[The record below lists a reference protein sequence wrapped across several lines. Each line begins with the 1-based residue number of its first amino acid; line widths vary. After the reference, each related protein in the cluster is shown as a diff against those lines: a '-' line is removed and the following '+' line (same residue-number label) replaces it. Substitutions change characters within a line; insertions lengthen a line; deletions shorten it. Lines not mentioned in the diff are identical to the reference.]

1 MAESDSGQERSE
13 EPTQKRMLDARE
25 KGDIARSKEL
35 NTAAILLMGTG
46 GLIFFGQQAAS
57 GLAAMM
63 HHNFEISRQ
72 EIYATGSMMANL
84 NGSIID
90 GLMALMPVFVT
101 LLIAAVLGPIALGGW
116 VMSGKALAPK
126 WSRLSPL
133 AGIKRMFSGR
143 ALMELAKA
151 IGKLL
156 LVVSLA
162 IFILN
167 FVTPDLFE
175 IGKMD
180 TLPAMSTALYIIGW
194 SVLAISSSM
203 ILIVIIDVPFQIVSY
218 QRKLK
223 MTRQEVK
230 DEMKNSDGKPEVK
243 SRIRQLQ
250 YDISQRRMMSAVP
263 EADVVITNPEH
274 YAVALRYNSDE
285 VNAPVVLAKG
295 ADLVAQRIREI
306 AQENDVPIVA
316 APPLTRAIFYS
327 TEIDQEIPAGLYV
340 AVAQVL
346 AYVFQLQ
353 RFSQGRAR
361 RPAPLPEASIPE
373 HLKRDE

>member
-35 NTAAILLMGTG
+35 NTAAILLMGSG

-84 NGSIID
+84 NSSISD

-101 LLIAAVLGPIALGGW
+101 LLIAAVVGPIALGGW

-151 IGKLL
+151 IGKFL
-156 LVVSLA
+156 LVASLA
-162 IFILN
+162 ILILN
-167 FVTPDLFE
+167 FITPDLFE
-175 IGKMD
+175 IGKRD
-180 TLPAMSTALYIIGW
+180 TLPAMSAALYLIGW

-306 AQENDVPIVA
+306 AQENDVPIVT

-373 HLKRDE
+373 DLKRDE

>member
-13 EPTQKRMLDARE
+13 EPTQKRKLDARE

-35 NTAAILLMGTG
+35 NTAAILLMGSG
-46 GLIFFGQQAAS
+46 ALIFFGQQAAS

-84 NGSIID
+84 NSSISD
-90 GLMALMPVFVT
+90 GLMALMPVFAT
-101 LLIAAVLGPIALGGW
+101 LLIAAVVGPIALGGW

-167 FVTPDLFE
+167 FITPDLFDL
-175 IGKMD
+175 GKSD
-180 TLPAMSTALYIIGW
+180 ALSAMSAALYLVSW

-223 MTRQEVK
+223 MTRQEIK

-306 AQENDVPIVA
+306 AQENDVPIVR

-373 HLKRDE
+373 DLKRDE

>member
-35 NTAAILLMGTG
+35 NTAAILLMGSG
-46 GLIFFGQQAAS
+46 ALIFFGQQAAS

-84 NGSIID
+84 NGSIFD
-90 GLMALMPVFVT
+90 GLMALMPVFAT
-101 LLIAAVLGPIALGGW
+101 LLIAAVVGPIALGGW

-133 AGIKRMFSGR
+133 AGIKRMFSGQ

-162 IFILN
+162 IFILD
-167 FVTPDLFE
+167 FITPDLFD
-175 IGKMD
+175 IGKRD
-180 TLPAMSTALYIIGW
+180 ALSAMSAALYLVSW

-223 MTRQEVK
+223 MTRQEIK

-243 SRIRQLQ
+243 AKIRQLQ

-306 AQENDVPIVA
+306 AQENDVPIVT

-373 HLKRDE
+373 DLKRDE

>member
-13 EPTQKRMLDARE
+13 EPTQKRKLDARE

-35 NTAAILLMGTG
+35 NTAAILLMGSG
-46 GLIFFGQQAAS
+46 ALIFFGQQAAS

-63 HHNFEISRQ
+63 HNNFEISRQ

-90 GLMALMPVFVT
+90 GLMALMPVFST
-101 LLIAAVLGPIALGGW
+101 LLIAAIVGPIALGGW
-116 VMSGKALAPK
+116 VMSSKALAPK

-133 AGIKRMFSGR
+133 AGIKRMFSGQ

-162 IFILN
+162 IFILD
-167 FVTPDLFE
+167 FITPDLFD
-175 IGKMD
+175 IGKRD
-180 TLPAMSTALYIIGW
+180 ALSAMSAGLYLIGW

-223 MTRQEVK
+223 MTRQEIK

-243 SRIRQLQ
+243 AKIRQLQ

-373 HLKRDE
+373 DLKRDE

>member
-35 NTAAILLMGTG
+35 NTAAILLMGSG

-72 EIYATGSMMANL
+72 EIYTTGSMMANL

-167 FVTPDLFE
+167 FITPDLFE

-295 ADLVAQRIREI
+295 ADLIAQRIREI

>member
-35 NTAAILLMGTG
+35 NTAAILLMGSG
-46 GLIFFGQQAAS
+46 ALIFFGQQAAS

-84 NGSIID
+84 NGSIFD
-90 GLMALMPVFVT
+90 GLMALMPVFAT
-101 LLIAAVLGPIALGGW
+101 LLIAAVVGPIALGGW

-133 AGIKRMFSGR
+133 AGIKRMFSGQ

-162 IFILN
+162 IFILD
-167 FVTPDLFE
+167 FITPDLFD
-175 IGKMD
+175 IGKRD
-180 TLPAMSTALYIIGW
+180 ALSAMSAALYLVSW

-223 MTRQEVK
+223 MTRQEIK

-243 SRIRQLQ
+243 AKIRQLQ

-306 AQENDVPIVA
+306 AQENDVPIVT

-353 RFSQGRAR
+353 RFTQGRAR

-373 HLKRDE
+373 DLKRDE

>member
-13 EPTQKRMLDARE
+13 QPTQKRMLDARE

-35 NTAAILLMGTG
+35 NTAAILLTG
-46 GLIFFGQQAAS
+46 SGILIFFGQGVAQ

-63 HHNFEISRQ
+63 HNTFEISRD
-72 EIYATGSMMANL
+72 EIYATNSMIA
-84 NGSIID
+84 
-90 GLMALMPVFVT
+90 ALSDALTGGFTALIPVFIA
-101 LLIAAVLGPIALGGW
+101 LSIAAIVGPIALGGW

-151 IGKLL
+151 IGKFL
-156 LVVSLA
+156 LVAILA
-162 IFILN
+162 VLILEFI
-167 FVTPDLFE
+167 TPDLFE
-175 IGKMD
+175 IGKKD
-180 TLPAMSTALYIIGW
+180 VFAAMNAALDLVGW
-194 SVLAISSSM
+194 SVLALSSSM
-203 ILIVIIDVPFQIVSY
+203 ILIVIIDVPFQLADY

-223 MTRQEVK
+223 MTLQEVK
-230 DEMKNSDGKPEVK
+230 DEMKNTEGKPEVR

-263 EADVVITNPEH
+263 DADVVITNPEH

-285 VNAPVVLAKG
+285 VNAPIVVAKG

-306 AQENDVPIVA
+306 AQAHNVPIVA
-316 APPLTRAIFYS
+316 SPPLTRAIFYS
-327 TEIDQEIPAGLYV
+327 TKLDQEIPAGLYV

-353 RFSQGRAR
+353 RFTKGKAR
-361 RPAPLPEASIPE
+361 RPDPLPEADIPE
-373 HLKRDE
+373 HLKRDA